1 MTRRGRERRNQAS
14 YWSEARWLLVAFV
27 SGLVV
32 RTLMAGFAGGVSH
45 DAAAYY
51 LPNARAIAEGTTGH
65 WQEIAVPF
73 AFPWIVARLQPIV
86 GGYELAA
93 LVLSIVSSAAMVFP
107 IYGLCR
113 AYFPGWVSI
122 HRFGMLIAVVH
133 PFSVRYGGD
142 AKADAF
148 YAFVF
153 VLALWAGVSTLLR
166 PRAWTGIAFGALVG
180 VAYLVRP
187 EALGLAG
194 LEVIAAIAVVVHL
207 WRHRAREDA
216 RDYTRRV
223 VVAAV
228 LAVLALAP
236 ALAVN
241 LIVVHDRIGRWTLS
255 PKAGVLQDYSK
266 GASETLLKLNAA
278 GDQTLQEERLTS
290 TEGYQ
295 SFSPVEQLMSDPG
308 EKLRAYGGNLYEYLR
323 VFPPALGSAIA
334 VFWVVGLVLS
344 VGRVERWVWWAVGG
358 LFVFYGLAFAP
369 FYVSRRFWLALVPAA
384 LPFSAAGAYFLALHV
399 YRWQRLSLVR
409 PIAILIAVTSL
420 PEGLNSCFD
429 NGLRWFESEPED
441 LGTQLAEMYPGPR
454 QTVVSS
460 KGLVTW
466 YADWNHLPRPA
477 AELPE
482 VLRYMRLRGARFL
495 VVDAERL
502 RRREAEVW
510 SAIEASDELREIGE
524 AKGKDVELKAYL
536 LVSEGDR

>member
-1 MTRRGRERRNQAS
+1 MTRPVRVRRNQAS
-14 YWSEARWLLVAFV
+14 YWAEARWLVVAFV
-27 SGLVV
+27 SGVIV

-51 LPNARAIAEGTTGH
+51 LPNARAIAEGTSGH

-86 GGYELAA
+86 GGYEMAA
-93 LVLSIVSSAAMVFP
+93 LVVSIVSSAAMVFP

-113 AYFPGWVSI
+113 AYFPGRVSI

-194 LEVIAAIAVVVHL
+194 LEVIAAACVIVHY
-207 WRHRAREDA
+207 WRRRSRDEA

-223 VVAAV
+223 SVAAV
-228 LAVLALAP
+228 LAVLALVP

-241 LIVVHDRIGRWTLS
+241 LIVVHERIGRWTLS

-266 GASETLLKLNAA
+266 GADATLLKLNEA

-295 SFSPVEQLMSDPG
+295 SFSPVDQLMSDPG
-308 EKLRAYGGNLYEYLR
+308 EKLRAYGDNLYEYVR
-323 VFPPALGSAIA
+323 VFPPALGTAIA
-334 VFWVVGLVLS
+334 VFWVLGIVLS
-344 VGRVERWVWWAVGG
+344 VGYIQRWVWWVAGG
-358 LFVFYGLAFAP
+358 LLLFYGLAFAP
-369 FYVSRRFWLALVPAA
+369 FYVSRRFWLALVPAV
-384 LPFSAAGAYFLALHV
+384 LPFSAAGAYFVALFLR
-399 YRWQRLSLVR
+399 RWKRAS
-409 PIAILIAVTSL
+409 PKAIAILLAITSL
-420 PEGLNSCFD
+420 PEGLNSCLD

-441 LGTQLAEMYPGPR
+441 LGVKLAELYPGPR

-460 KGLVTW
+460 KGRVTW

-482 VLRYMRLRGARFL
+482 VLKYMRLREARFL
-495 VVDAERL
+495 VVDAKRL
-502 RRREAEVW
+502 QRREADVW
-510 SAIEASDELREIGE
+510 RAIEASDELREIGE

-536 LVSEGDR
+536 LVPGGDR